1 MKKFKFLLTA
11 MLLTCSSMSFAQ
23 FMNGGSS
30 SSSSD
35 VPAWKG
41 LRFSYDRTFM
51 SYDYEGAEDTDMN
64 GFSVGYVHSFN
75 IAKSLPIFLETG
87 AGINFA
93 RYSDS
98 ESDSESFNG
107 YTISAEHKWST
118 TTLGLTIPVNFVYGI
133 NINEKLAIKP
143 YTGLYLRA
151 NLMSKSNDKMEVN
164 IPSELE
170 QYVDESDYEWDETYN
185 NFDKDEVGDDGVWN
199 RVQVGWQ
206 IGTTLDINKF
216 NVGISYALDFNEIA
230 EKTKTSNFS
239 VRVGYNF

>member
-41 LRFSYDRTFM
+41 LRFSYDRTFI
-51 SYDYEGAEDTDMN
+51 SADDESLYGKYGFDLDGMN
-64 GFSVGYVHSFN
+64 GFSVDYVHSFK
-75 IAKSLPIFLETG
+75 IAKSAPIFIETG
-87 AGINFA
+87 AGIGFA
-93 RYSDS
+93 SCKNSYEEYDEYDD
-98 ESDSESFNG
+98 ESYD
-107 YTISAEHKWST
+107 YDIT
-118 TTLGLTIPVNFVYGI
+118 TNVLNLHIPVNFVYGI
-133 NINEKLAIKP
+133 GINDQMSIKP
-143 YTGLYLRA
+143 YTGLYLKA
-151 NLMSKSNDKMEVN
+151 NLLGKMKD
-164 IPSELE
+164 
-170 QYVDESDYEWDETYN
+170 DEDDIN
-185 NFDKDEVGDDGVWN
+185 LFDKDDMGDDGVWN

>member
-41 LRFSYDRTFM
+41 LRLSYDRTFM

-98 ESDSESFNG
+98 ESEEGVEVKESM
-107 YTISAEHKWST
+107 

-133 NINEKLAIKP
+133 GINDKLTIKP
-143 YTGLYLRA
+143 FTGLYLRA
-151 NLMSKSNDKMEVN
+151 NLMGKYSLETTYDGEKID
-164 IPSELE
+164 EL
-170 QYVDESDYEWDETYN
+170 SDDLN
-185 NFDKDEVGDDGVWN
+185 LFDKDDMGDDGVWN

-206 IGTTLDINKF
+206 IGVGFNYKKLYVGVAYGSDFSEISKKCKASFTT
-216 NVGISYALDFNEIA
+216 ISL
-230 EKTKTSNFS
+230 
-239 VRVGYNF
+239 GYNF

>member
-51 SYDYEGAEDTDMN
+51 SYDYKGAEDTDMN

-93 RYSDS
+93 KWS
-98 ESDSESFNG
+98 ESEDG
-107 YTISAEHKWST
+107 ADYST
-118 TTLGLTIPVNFVYGI
+118 TLLGLTIPVNFVYGI
-133 NINEKLAIKP
+133 SINDKLAIKP

-151 NLMSKSNDKMEVN
+151 NLMGKDKYEDDGES
-164 IPSELE
+164 SEDNL
-170 QYVDESDYEWDETYN
+170 
-185 NFDKDEVGDDGVWN
+185 FDKDDMGGEDYTWN

-230 EKTKTSNFS
+230 EKQRTSNFS
-239 VRVGYNF
+239 VRLGYNF

>member
-30 SSSSD
+30 SSSSSD

-41 LRFSYDRTFM
+41 LRVSYDRTFM

-93 RYSDS
+93 KYSDS
-98 ESDSESFNG
+98 ESFDDEE
-107 YTISAEHKWST
+107 YKISL

-133 NINEKLAIKP
+133 GINDKLTIKP
-143 YTGLYLRA
+143 FTGLYLRA
-151 NLMSKSNDKMEVN
+151 NLMAKEKDEYTFDGETE
-164 IPSELE
+164 SE
-170 QYVDESDYEWDETYN
+170 DYN
-185 NFDKDEVGDDGVWN
+185 LFDKDDVGKDGVWN

>member
-41 LRFSYDRTFM
+41 LRLSYDRTFM
-51 SYDYEGAEDTDMN
+51 SYDYKGAEDTDMN

-93 RYSDS
+93 KWS
-98 ESDSESFNG
+98 ESEDG
-107 YTISAEHKWST
+107 ADYST
-118 TTLGLTIPVNFVYGI
+118 TLLGLTIPVNFVYGI
-133 NINEKLAIKP
+133 SINDKLAIKP

-151 NLMSKSNDKMEVN
+151 NLMGKDKYEEDGES
-164 IPSELE
+164 SEDNL
-170 QYVDESDYEWDETYN
+170 
-185 NFDKDEVGDDGVWN
+185 FDKDDMGGEDYTWN

-230 EKTKTSNFS
+230 EKQRTSNFS

>member
-41 LRFSYDRTFM
+41 LRVSYDRTFM
-51 SYDYEGAEDTDMN
+51 SADGESESGN
-64 GFSVGYVHSFN
+64 GFSVDYAHSFN

-98 ESDSESFNG
+98 ESDSESLNG

-151 NLMSKSNDKMEVN
+151 NLMSKDNDKMDVN
-164 IPSELE
+164 IPSELA
-170 QYVDESDYEWDETYN
+170 QYVDESDYEWDETRN
-185 NFDKDEVGDDGVWN
+185 NFDKDEVGDDTWN
-199 RVQVGWQ
+199 RVQIGWQ

-230 EKTKTSNFS
+230 EELKTSKFS
-239 VRVGYNF
+239 VRVGYIF

>member
-41 LRFSYDRTFM
+41 LRLSYDRTFL
-51 SYDYEGAEDTDMN
+51 SADSESESGN
-64 GFSVGYVHSFN
+64 GFSVDYAHSFN

-87 AGINFA
+87 AGINYA
-93 RYSDS
+93 KWS
-98 ESDSESFNG
+98 ESEDG
-107 YTISAEHKWST
+107 ADYST
-118 TTLGLTIPVNFVYGI
+118 TLLGLTIPVNFVYGI
-133 NINEKLAIKP
+133 SINDKLAIKP

-151 NLMSKSNDKMEVN
+151 NLMGKDKYE
-164 IPSELE
+164 E
-170 QYVDESDYEWDETYN
+170 DGESMDWN
-185 NFDKDEVGDDGVWN
+185 LFDKDETDPTWN

-230 EKTKTSNFS
+230 EELKTSKFS

>member
-41 LRFSYDRTFM
+41 LRLSYDRTFM
-51 SYDYEGAEDTDMN
+51 SADGESESGN
-64 GFSVGYVHSFN
+64 GFSIGYVHSFN

-87 AGINFA
+87 AGINYA
-93 RYSDS
+93 IWSNS
-98 ESDSESFNG
+98 ESYDIYDYDYDETYKIEDKTS
-107 YTISAEHKWST
+107 I
-118 TTLGLTIPVNFVYGI
+118 TTLSLTIPVNFVYGI

-143 YTGLYLRA
+143 YTGLYLKA
-151 NLMSKSNDKMEVN
+151 NLMGKRKREYTLNYPDGK
-164 IPSELE
+164 
-170 QYVDESDYEWDETYN
+170 ETDTEDWN
-185 NFDKDEVGDDGVWN
+185 LFDKDETDPTWN

-230 EKTKTSNFS
+230 EETKTSKFS
-239 VRVGYNF
+239 VNLGYNF

>member
-1 MKKFKFLLTA
+1 

-23 FMNGGSS
+23 FMNGSGSS

-51 SYDYEGAEDTDMN
+51 SYDDKNVENTDMN

-93 RYSDS
+93 RWSDS
-98 ESDSESFNG
+98 ESDDGDEYKESL
-107 YTISAEHKWST
+107 

-133 NINEKLAIKP
+133 GINDNLTIKP

-151 NLMSKSNDKMEVN
+151 NLMGKGKE
-164 IPSELE
+164 E
-170 QYVDESDYEWDETYN
+170 ETYDGETDSYDWN
-185 NFDKDEVGDDGVWN
+185 LFDKDDMGKDDVWN
-199 RVQVGWQ
+199 RIQVGWQ

-230 EKTKTSNFS
+230 EKTKTSKFFVNL
-239 VRVGYNF
+239 GYNF

>member
-30 SSSSD
+30 S
-35 VPAWKG
+35 PAWKG
-41 LRFSYDRTFM
+41 LRLSYDIPFM
-51 SYDYEGAEDTDMN
+51 SGDGKSESGN
-64 GFSVGYVHSFN
+64 GFSVDYAHSFN

-87 AGINFA
+87 AGINYA
-93 RYSDS
+93 KWS
-98 ESDSESFNG
+98 ESEDG
-107 YTISAEHKWST
+107 ADYST
-118 TTLGLTIPVNFVYGI
+118 TLLGLTIPVNFVYGI
-133 NINEKLAIKP
+133 SINDKLAIKP

-151 NLMSKSNDKMEVN
+151 NLMGKDKYE
-164 IPSELE
+164 E
-170 QYVDESDYEWDETYN
+170 DGESMDWN
-185 NFDKDEVGDDGVWN
+185 LFDKDETDPTWN

-230 EKTKTSNFS
+230 EELKTSKFS

>member
-41 LRFSYDRTFM
+41 FRLSYDRTFM
-51 SYDYEGAEDTDMN
+51 SYDIEDADNTDMN

-98 ESDSESFNG
+98 ESFDDEEYKVSL
-107 YTISAEHKWST
+107 

-133 NINEKLAIKP
+133 GINDKLTIKP
-143 YTGLYLRA
+143 FTGLYLRA
-151 NLMSKSNDKMEVN
+151 NLMAKEKDEYTFDGETE
-164 IPSELE
+164 SE
-170 QYVDESDYEWDETYN
+170 DYN
-185 NFDKDEVGDDGVWN
+185 LFDKDDVGKDGVWN

-230 EKTKTSNFS
+230 EKTKTSKFS
-239 VRVGYNF
+239 VNLGYNF

>member
-51 SYDYEGAEDTDMN
+51 NFAEDVDDNNMN

-98 ESDSESFNG
+98 FEELEESVN
-107 YTISAEHKWST
+107 
-118 TTLGLTIPVNFVYGI
+118 TLGLTIPVNFVYGI
-133 NINEKLAIKP
+133 GINDKLTIKP

-151 NLMSKSNDKMEVN
+151 NLMGKVKYEIDGE
-164 IPSELE
+164 SEDFNL
-170 QYVDESDYEWDETYN
+170 
-185 NFDKDEVGDDGVWN
+185 FDKDDMKELDSDTWN

-230 EKTKTSNFS
+230 EETKTSKFS
-239 VRVGYNF
+239 VNLGYNF

>member
-30 SSSSD
+30 SSSSSD

-41 LRFSYDRTFM
+41 LRFSYDRTFI
-51 SYDYEGAEDTDMN
+51 SADDESAYGKYGLDIENMN
-64 GFSVGYVHSFN
+64 GFSIGYVHSFN

-87 AGINFA
+87 AGINYA
-93 RYSDS
+93 RYSES
-98 ESDSESFNG
+98 ESEED
-107 YTISAEHKWST
+107 AEVKLSLN
-118 TTLGLTIPVNFVYGI
+118 TLGLTIPINFVYGV
-133 NINEKLAIKP
+133 NVNDKLTIKP
-143 YTGLYLRA
+143 FTGLYLRA
-151 NLMSKSNDKMEVN
+151 NLMGNASIETTYDGEKID
-164 IPSELE
+164 EL
-170 QYVDESDYEWDETYN
+170 SDDFN
-185 NFDKDEVGDDGVWN
+185 LFDKDDMGDDGVWN

-230 EKTKTSNFS
+230 EETKTSKFS
-239 VRVGYNF
+239 VNLGYNF

>member
-1 MKKFKFLLTA
+1 MKTFKFLLAT

-23 FMNGGSS
+23 ITNGK

-41 LRFSYDRTFM
+41 LRISYDRTFM
-51 SYDYEGAEDTDMN
+51 SFAEDVDDNNMN
-64 GFSVGYVHSFN
+64 GFSLGYVHSFN

-98 ESDSESFNG
+98 FEDFEESVN
-107 YTISAEHKWST
+107 
-118 TTLGLTIPVNFVYGI
+118 TLGLTIPVNFVYGI
-133 NINEKLAIKP
+133 GINDKLTIKP

-151 NLMSKSNDKMEVN
+151 NLMGKVKYEMNGKSEDFN
-164 IPSELE
+164 L
-170 QYVDESDYEWDETYN
+170 
-185 NFDKDEVGDDGVWN
+185 FDKDDMKELDSDTWN

-206 IGTTLDINKF
+206 IGTTFDINKF

-230 EKTKTSNFS
+230 EDTKTSKFS
-239 VRVGYNF
+239 INLGYNF

>member
-11 MLLTCSSMSFAQ
+11 MLLSCSSMSFAQ

-30 SSSSD
+30 SSSSSD

-41 LRFSYDRTFM
+41 LRVSYDRTFM
-51 SYDYEGAEDTDMN
+51 SYDYEGAEDLNMN
-64 GFSVGYVHSFN
+64 GFSIGYVHSFN

-93 RYSDS
+93 KWS
-98 ESDSESFNG
+98 ESEDG
-107 YTISAEHKWST
+107 ADYST
-118 TTLGLTIPVNFVYGI
+118 TLLGLTIPVNFVYGI
-133 NINEKLAIKP
+133 SINDKLAIKP

-151 NLMSKSNDKMEVN
+151 NLMGKDKYEEDGES
-164 IPSELE
+164 SEDNL
-170 QYVDESDYEWDETYN
+170 
-185 NFDKDEVGDDGVWN
+185 FDKDDMGGEDYTWN

>member
-30 SSSSD
+30 SSSSSD

-41 LRFSYDRTFM
+41 LRVSYDRTFM

-87 AGINFA
+87 AGINYA
-93 RYSDS
+93 VYSDS
-98 ESDSESFNG
+98 ESEEGVEVKESLN
-107 YTISAEHKWST
+107 
-118 TTLGLTIPVNFVYGI
+118 TLGLTIPVNFVYGI
-133 NINEKLAIKP
+133 GINDKLTIKP
-143 YTGLYLRA
+143 FTGLYLRA
-151 NLMSKSNDKMEVN
+151 NLMGNYSLETTYEGEKID
-164 IPSELE
+164 EL
-170 QYVDESDYEWDETYN
+170 SDDLN
-185 NFDKDEVGDDGVWN
+185 LFDKDDMGDDGVWN

-239 VRVGYNF
+239 VRLGYNF

>member
-41 LRFSYDRTFM
+41 LRFSYDRTFV
-51 SYDYEGAEDTDMN
+51 SYDYEDAENTDMN
-64 GFSVGYVHSFN
+64 GFSIGYVHSFN

-98 ESDSESFNG
+98 ESTEYYDEETG
-107 YTISAEHKWST
+107 DYKDGEIKAST
-118 TTLGLTIPVNFVYGI
+118 TLLGLTIPVNFVYGI
-133 NINEKLAIKP
+133 GINDKLTIKP
-143 YTGLYLRA
+143 FTGLYLRA
-151 NLMSKSNDKMEVN
+151 NLMGKDKYEV
-164 IPSELE
+164 PGE
-170 QYVDESDYEWDETYN
+170 DTETTN
-185 NFDKDEVGDDGVWN
+185 LFDKDDMGDYTWN

>member
-1 MKKFKFLLTA
+1 MKRFKFLLTA

-23 FMNGGSS
+23 FTNGGGSS
-30 SSSSD
+30 STSSSSD
-35 VPAWKG
+35 VPTWKG

-51 SYDYEGAEDTDMN
+51 SYDYEDAENTDMN
-64 GFSVGYVHSFN
+64 GFSIGYVQSFK

-98 ESDSESFNG
+98 KSFDDEE
-107 YTISAEHKWST
+107 YKTSI

-133 NINEKLAIKP
+133 SINDKLSIKP
-143 YTGLYLRA
+143 YTGLYLKA
-151 NLMSKSNDKMEVN
+151 NLMSKGKDEYTYDG
-164 IPSELE
+164 ET
-170 QYVDESDYEWDETYN
+170 ESDDYSF
-185 NFDKDEVGDDGVWN
+185 FDKDDVGKDGVWN

-216 NVGISYALDFNEIA
+216 NIGISYALDFNEIA
-230 EKTKTSNFS
+230 EKTKTSKFS
-239 VRVGYNF
+239 VNLGYNF